1 MTDIAVDDRTD
12 FLSSLPAGRR
22 DRAFACAVVVVST
35 AIFLM
40 LAPFAKVP
48 LVPEPIFI
56 PVYQSALLVNDV
68 ITAVFLLS
76 QRRLSRMQGLSL
88 LAGGYLFTALMSTM
102 HALSFPGL
110 FSPTG
115 LLGAG
120 PQTTAW
126 LYMFWHGGFPLFVI
140 AYARYGLAEQPAGAG
155 RTTILSAVSAIVSLV
170 CGFTL
175 LATAGQALL
184 PPIME
189 GNHYTPIL
197 IVVISTVWLLNLAA
211 LYALSRRRPYTVL
224 DLWLSVTMCAWL
236 FDIALSAVFNAG
248 RYDLGFYAGRIY
260 GLLAAS
266 LVLIVL
272 LAENGKLHLQ
282 LAKLRESDREKAAEL
297 RRISTV
303 DQLTGIANRRAFDD
317 ALDQEWRRMMR
328 QGSTLSLLLVD
339 VDFFKRFNDTYGH
352 VAGDQCLREVAKA
365 LASRARRAGEL
376 AARYGG
382 EEFAVL
388 LPNVDRD
395 EAKKLGE
402 AIRATVRERNIPHER
417 SDVAPYV
424 TISVGAATIAN
435 LPQLAA
441 ALSRSDNLPSAT
453 IPGASVLIEMADHA
467 LYRAKQSGRNRVMA
481 AGADDA
487 AQLTHSCV
495 SPTAA

>member
-1 MTDIAVDDRTD
+1 MIDFAEEERTD

-22 DRAFACAVVVVST
+22 ERRFAWAVIAVST
-35 AIFLM
+35 AIFAL
-40 LAPFAKVP
+40 LAPFAK
-48 LVPEPIFI
+48 LALIPEPAFI
-56 PVYQSALLVNDV
+56 PIYQSALLVNDM
-68 ITAVFLLS
+68 ITAVFLLG
-76 QRRLSRMQGLSL
+76 QRQLSRSHGLAL

-140 AYARYGLAEQPAGAG
+140 AYTRYGLKEEPADEG
-155 RTTILSAVSAIVSLV
+155 RITIVSTVGAIVALV

-175 LATAGQALL
+175 LATVGQALL
-184 PPIME
+184 PPIMRD
-189 GNHYTPIL
+189 NRYTSIL
-197 IVVISTVWLLNLAA
+197 IVVVSSVWVLNLIA
-211 LYALSRRRPYTVL
+211 LYALSRRRPYSVL

-260 GLLAAS
+260 GLMAAS
-266 LVLIVL
+266 LVLVVL
-272 LAENGKLHLQ
+272 LVENGKLHLQ
-282 LAKLRESDREKAAEL
+282 LVRLRESDRAKTAEL
-297 RRISTV
+297 RRLSTI

-317 ALDQEWRRMMR
+317 ALSQEWRRMMR
-328 QGSTLSLLLVD
+328 QGTTLSLLLID

-352 VAGDQCLREVAKA
+352 VAGDQCLHQVAQA

-388 LPNVDRD
+388 LPNVDRAD
-395 EAKKLGE
+395 AKKLGE
-402 AIRATVRERNIPHER
+402 VICATVRDRNIAHEK
-417 SDVAPYV
+417 SDAAPCV
-424 TISVGAATIAN
+424 TISVGAASIAD
-435 LPQLAA
+435 LPELAA
-441 ALSRSDNLPSAT
+441 TLSRSGNLPSAT
-453 IPGASVLIEMADHA
+453 IPGATVLIEMADYA
-467 LYRAKQSGRNRVMA
+467 LYRAKLGGRNRVVA
-481 AGADDA
+481 AGDDDSEQPA
-487 AQLTHSCV
+487 APCV
-495 SPTAA
+495 SPAA